1 MLNQACLAGRL
12 VKDPELKVTTTGV
25 SVLSFTIAVERDYE
39 EQDGTRGTDFIDCV
53 AWRGT
58 AEYIARNYHKGD
70 LATVCGR
77 IVIRQYEKDGENRKA
92 FEIVV
97 NKCYRTAKRPA
108 VVERD
113 EEGLD

>member
-12 VKDPELKVTTTGV
+12 VKDPELKSTADGT
-25 SVLSFTIAVERDYE
+25 SVLSFTLAVERDYE
-39 EQDGTRGTDFIDCV
+39 DADGARGVDFVDCV
-53 AWRGT
+53 AWRRT
-58 AEYIARNYHKGD
+58 AEYISRNYHKGD

-77 IVIRQYEKDGENRKA
+77 IAIRQYEYNDEKRKA

-113 EEGLD
+113 EEGLE